1 MIGFKEFLDT
11 DEEAK
16 TVKWQTTKKRLGT
29 GGAMKKKKEDKK
41 RYKKDKLKIKR
52 KQKKY
57 RKKVKSRGGKNL
69 SNVKVKKQGQK

>member
-16 TVKWQTTKKRLGT
+16 TVKWQTTKKKLGVA
-29 GGAMKKKKEDKK
+29 GAMKKKKEDNK

-69 SNVKVKKQGQK
+69 GNVKVKKQGQK